1 MAGRNFLFVPGPTNV
16 PDRVLRSMVVAME
29 DHRSSKFP
37 ELTRALFADLKRVF
51 QSQDGE
57 VFIFPS
63 TGTGAWEAA
72 LANTLSPDDH
82 VLAARYGQFSHL
94 WIDMMQRLGL
104 EVQVIDVEWGEGAPE
119 ARIGEILG
127 ADRAQ
132 RIKGVMIVHNETAT
146 GVTSDIAAV
155 RRAMDAAQH
164 PALLYVDAV
173 SSLGSL
179 DFRMSEWQVDLA
191 VTGSQKG
198 LMLPAGLGIV
208 CASPRALD
216 AAKSA
221 KCKRVFFD
229 FADMRRTNPDGY
241 FPYTPPL
248 PLLYGL
254 RTSLDILFEEGLEH
268 VFARHR
274 RLAAGVREAVAAW
287 GLATC
292 CRHPRWYSDTVTAV
306 MVPPDV
312 NGAHVI
318 DVAFRRYNLALGA
331 GLSKLAG
338 KLFRIGHLGD
348 LNELMLLGAL
358 GGTEM
363 AMADVGIRIELG
375 SGVAAAQDYWRRTD
389 PVPKR
394 RVARSEVVYA
404 SHSTGSIN
412 T

>member
-1 MAGRNFLFVPGPTNV
+1 MCCRHRTTSCALSASRNRSARCARRSPSTALPPRKPRSLSRGETMAGRNFLFVPGPTNV

-72 LANTLSPDDH
+72 LANTLSPGDH

-198 LMLPAGLGIV
+198 P
-208 CASPRALD
+208 D
-216 AAKSA
+216 AARRTRHRLREPA
-221 KCKRVFFD
+221 RARRGDVGEMQARILRLRRHAAHEPGRVFSLH
-229 FADMRRTNPDGY
+229 AAAAAA
-241 FPYTPPL
+241 
-248 PLLYGL
+248 L
-254 RTSLDILFEEGLEH
+254 RASHL
-268 VFARHR
+268 ARHT
-274 RLAAGVREAVAAW
+274 L
-287 GLATC
+287 
-292 CRHPRWYSDTVTAV
+292 
-306 MVPPDV
+306 
-312 NGAHVI
+312 
-318 DVAFRRYNLALGA
+318 
-331 GLSKLAG
+331 
-338 KLFRIGHLGD
+338 
-348 LNELMLLGAL
+348 
-358 GGTEM
+358 
-363 AMADVGIRIELG
+363 
-375 SGVAAAQDYWRRTD
+375 
-389 PVPKR
+389 
-394 RVARSEVVYA
+394 
-404 SHSTGSIN
+404 
-412 T
+412 

>member
-72 LANTLSPDDH
+72 LANTLSPGDH

-198 LMLPAGLGIV
+198 P
-208 CASPRALD
+208 D
-216 AAKSA
+216 AARRTRHRLREPA
-221 KCKRVFFD
+221 RARRGEVGEMQARILRLRRHAAHEPGRVFSLH
-229 FADMRRTNPDGY
+229 AAAAAA
-241 FPYTPPL
+241 
-248 PLLYGL
+248 L
-254 RTSLDILFEEGLEH
+254 RAAHL
-268 VFARHR
+268 ARHT
-274 RLAAGVREAVAAW
+274 L
-287 GLATC
+287 
-292 CRHPRWYSDTVTAV
+292 
-306 MVPPDV
+306 
-312 NGAHVI
+312 
-318 DVAFRRYNLALGA
+318 
-331 GLSKLAG
+331 
-338 KLFRIGHLGD
+338 
-348 LNELMLLGAL
+348 
-358 GGTEM
+358 
-363 AMADVGIRIELG
+363 
-375 SGVAAAQDYWRRTD
+375 
-389 PVPKR
+389 
-394 RVARSEVVYA
+394 
-404 SHSTGSIN
+404 
-412 T
+412 